1 MLRLAV
7 SLCNLLFNCYFMFK
21 SWFRIVSF
29 NISDLYLP
37 DLECSETLMWL
48 TAELLLSIILSY
60 SLNNCVINLNQN
72 TVMVLCAHSVKSFIF
87 CFVLPS
93 TTPFLCCIK
102 WESQTKSPLIVHTW
116 EVQNLGDPKSSK
128 CTNQLVEVD
137 WKGLNKHGIIWCN
150 YVW

>member
-7 SLCNLLFNCYFMFK
+7 SLCNLLFHCYFMFK

-60 SLNNCVINLNQN
+60 NLNNCHKSEPKDCDG
-72 TVMVLCAHSVKSFIF
+72 VMCSQCKIIYFLLCFTKYYTIFMLHKMRITDKKPTHCPHQRSAESGRSKIIQMHKSVGRSRLERPK
-87 CFVLPS
+87 
-93 TTPFLCCIK
+93 
-102 WESQTKSPLIVHTW
+102 QTWYYMV
-116 EVQNLGDPKSSK
+116 
-128 CTNQLVEVD
+128 
-137 WKGLNKHGIIWCN
+137 
-150 YVW
+150 

>member
-60 SLNNCVINLNQN
+60 SLNNCVINLNQK

-93 TTPFLCCIK
+93 IYYTIFMLHKMRITDKKPTHCPHLRSA
-102 WESQTKSPLIVHTW
+102 ESGRSKIIQMHKSVGRSRLERPKQTWYYMV
-116 EVQNLGDPKSSK
+116 
-128 CTNQLVEVD
+128 
-137 WKGLNKHGIIWCN
+137 
-150 YVW
+150 